1 MLNEVRGRL
10 TDRHVEFEVTA
21 EAREALVKEGFD
33 PVYGA
38 RPLRRTV
45 TRRIEN
51 PLAKRIL
58 AGEFTDGDVV
68 RVDHRDAEYTFERAA
83 HHEAAR
89 EPEAAGVA

>member
-1 MLNEVRGRL
+1 
-10 TDRHVEFEVTA
+10 
-21 EAREALVKEGFD
+21 VKEGYD

-68 RVDHRDAEYTFERAA
+68 RVDYRDGDYAFEKAAHREPERERAA
-83 HHEAAR
+83 AS
-89 EPEAAGVA
+89 VA